1 LAAWAGL
8 GFSLSPGLQSLII
21 ILTKNHY
28 FMNTVTP
35 QLHREV
41 LKTNARQAPADGNM
55 DESRLLTLAESI
67 GNMGHW
73 YWVLATG
80 AVNCSEQ
87 IAHITGR
94 GQGTQPGDINRCLEF
109 LHPEDRGTAAAHFD
123 HSIATHQ
130 QVEFQAR
137 IVRPCGEI
145 RHVILK
151 CQPEFTAD
159 GQPVALFGIMSD
171 VTDAVTAIRS
181 IHEQRD
187 MLDLAAQLANLG
199 HWVWTASSNSLTF
212 CSEQLARIHEMT
224 PDVFLARFPRPQSI
238 GAVVDAACRD
248 AYVGTIKQ
256 AFANN
261 QPYAIDY
268 KIETRFANVRYIREN
283 GQPMFDSAGALVRFV
298 GTVQD
303 VTEAKRREEDLARAN
318 AALEAQTL
326 ALSRSESKF
335 RDIVESS
342 IQGIVIVR
350 GSTVLFANDAFAKMS
365 GAASAEEL
373 LALDDVR
380 MLLPKGRESNAD
392 MFWSEALTR
401 RLDGVVSRR
410 EMRGL
415 DGRMIWIDALGRLIE
430 WEGAP
435 AFMLTAV
442 DVTSRHLADQ
452 ALLQK
457 SRELE
462 ALNQQKDKLFSIIAH
477 DLKGPFNSVLGFA
490 GLLAAKAPTMPPEK
504 IVEYADIVYSAATNV
519 HDLLDNLLAWASVQ
533 MRSTELRSAVIDL
546 KALMAASYYPLT
558 AMAMA
563 KGVTVINTVGD
574 IASEGDESMIRI
586 VLRNLISNGIKFTP
600 RGGKVSVGAQPLL
613 LPDGRPGVVVSVR
626 DTGVGMDA
634 ETLADLFSF
643 SRKVSRPGTQGERGT
658 GLGLFLCRDIVER
671 HGGKLSV
678 ESQPGHGTVFR
689 FTLPMSES
697 PS

>member
-1 LAAWAGL
+1 M
-8 GFSLSPGLQSLII
+8 II
-21 ILTKNHY
+21 VTKNHL

-35 QLHREV
+35 QIHREV
-41 LKTNARQAPADGNM
+41 LKTTARQALADGNV
-55 DESRLLTLAESI
+55 DDSRLLMLAESV

-80 AVNCSEQ
+80 EVNCSEQ

-94 GQGTQPGDINRCLEF
+94 QPGTQPANINRCLEF
-109 LHPEDRGTAAAHFD
+109 LHVEDRAAAATHFD
-123 HSIATHQ
+123 HSIAAGG
-130 QVEFQAR
+130 QVEFDAR
-137 IVRPCGEI
+137 IVRPDGEV
-145 RHVILK
+145 RHVVLK
-151 CQPEFTAD
+151 CQPEFSAD
-159 GQPVALFGIMSD
+159 GQPVALFGIMTD
-171 VTDAVTAIRS
+171 VTDAVNAVRS

-187 MLDLAAQLANLG
+187 MLDLAAQLAHLG
-199 HWVWTASSNSLTF
+199 HWVWTASSQSLTF

-224 PDVFLARFPRPQSI
+224 PDVFLARFPRPESI
-238 GAVVDAACRD
+238 AGVIDPGFRSSYIATWKHALANQQ
-248 AYVGTIKQ
+248 AYT
-256 AFANN
+256 F
-261 QPYAIDY
+261 DY
-268 KIETRFANVRYIREN
+268 KIETRFANARHIREN
-283 GQPMFDSAGALVRFV
+283 GQPMFDQAGALVRFI

-318 AALEAQTL
+318 AALETQAL
-326 ALSRSESKF
+326 ALSRSEAKF

-350 GSTVLFANDAFAKMS
+350 GTRVLFANDAFAKMS
-365 GAASAEEL
+365 GVASAEEL

-380 MLLPKGRESNAD
+380 MLLPKGRQSNAD
-392 MFWSEALTR
+392 LFWAEALTR
-401 RLDGVVSRR
+401 RLDGIVSRR

-430 WEGAP
+430 WEGGP

-504 IVEYADIVYSAATNV
+504 VVEYAEIVYAAATNV

-533 MRSTELRSAVIDL
+533 MRSTELRSAAIDL
-546 KALMAASYYPLT
+546 KALTAASYYPLS
-558 AMAMA
+558 AMATA
-563 KGVTVINTVGD
+563 KGVSVVNTVGD
-574 IASEGDESMIRI
+574 IVSEGDESMIRI
-586 VLRNLISNGIKFTP
+586 VLRNLISNGIKFTS
-600 RGGKVSVGAQPLL
+600 RNGKVIVGAQPLL

-626 DTGVGMDA
+626 DTGVGMDP
-634 ETLADLFSF
+634 ETVSELFSF
-643 SRKVSRPGTQGERGT
+643 SRKASRPGTQGERGT
-658 GLGLFLCRDIVER
+658 GLGLFLCRDIIER